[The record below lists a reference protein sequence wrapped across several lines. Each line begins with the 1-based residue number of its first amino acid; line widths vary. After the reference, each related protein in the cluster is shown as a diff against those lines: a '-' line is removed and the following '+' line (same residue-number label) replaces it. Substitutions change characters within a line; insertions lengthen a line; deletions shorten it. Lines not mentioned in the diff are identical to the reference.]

1 MKPKIGDIRSSSV
14 FRIFAVLSGLLT
26 WFSVFVSFLE
36 MLVCCCSV
44 EENSLDGSDKCFK
57 SFHAFKKLLRK
68 FVKERSWETNDFK

>member
-36 MLVCCCSV
+36 MLVCCSV

-57 SFHAFKKLLRK
+57 SFRALKKLLRNV
-68 FVKERSWETNDFK
+68 VKERSWETNDSK

>member
-14 FRIFAVLSGLLT
+14 FKIFAVLSGLLT

-36 MLVCCCSV
+36 ILVFCSV

-68 FVKERSWETNDFK
+68 FVKERSWETNDSK